1 MSSKSTPDP
10 EKEIDGF
17 VCPTA
22 SMCSTPLEP
31 DGKQHVS
38 DLFKKMG
45 SKYFVEVPFIFLEN
59 KCYTCTIKSVTFI
72 K

>member
-45 SKYFVEVPFIFLEN
+45 SKLGWFEYKDLDSALN
-59 KCYTCTIKSVTFI
+59 SVRTQSLH
-72 K
+72 

>member
-31 DGKQHVS
+31 DGKQHGKEIS
-38 DLFKKMG
+38 
-45 SKYFVEVPFIFLEN
+45 IFLQ
-59 KCYTCTIKSVTFI
+59 I
-72 K
+72 